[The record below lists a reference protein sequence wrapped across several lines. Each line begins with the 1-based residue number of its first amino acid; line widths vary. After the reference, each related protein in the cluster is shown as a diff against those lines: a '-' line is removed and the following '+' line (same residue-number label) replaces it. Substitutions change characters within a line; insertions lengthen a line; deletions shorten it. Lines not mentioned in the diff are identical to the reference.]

1 MRRVRKLA
9 DKAASLPERDADVA
23 FFGFFAY
30 AVGEAAARHAY
41 AEVPAEAT
49 MWEDG
54 REPSPVGRESAAAL
68 DALLVRAQRARAVRQ
83 DIDTR
88 ALIALMV
95 GTARAA
101 EHVDPATRGRLL
113 DIVFD
118 GLRASPAGAYAR
130 AEETHS
136 EEKYS

>member
-1 MRRVRKLA
+1 
-9 DKAASLPERDADVA
+9 
-23 FFGFFAY
+23 
-30 AVGEAAARHAY
+30 
-41 AEVPAEAT
+41 

-54 REPSPVGRESAAAL
+54 REPSPVGRELAAAL

-101 EHVDPATRGRLL
+101 EHVDPATRCRLL